1 MRSSDERFE
10 EEVKSKF
17 ITGGHCIVW
26 CISMEGSLLSKVTA
40 NSQSLEWRRRVAM
53 VAWICLCSLASSW
66 SSCWSPLSHLCC
78 QPAEMGINRPGA
90 RRRGGPG
97 HKQGKSWKACAAA
110 SCSSRPPR
118 PPRPPGQAACDAH
131 NEAPRREPSLILW
144 NCRPRSKRRGRE
156 CAGRPQAAV
165 RQAGGPDTLTWA
177 PKYLNYF

>member
-1 MRSSDERFE
+1 MGVVLWPGWGGGVTIEQRFSQFT
-10 EEVKSKF
+10 VTGQAGVGMVVVMVPWSCLCCPAGLPAGHRF
-17 ITGGHCIVW
+17 PITGSAVNLRKW
-26 CISMEGSLLSKVTA
+26 
-40 NSQSLEWRRRVAM
+40 
-53 VAWICLCSLASSW
+53 
-66 SSCWSPLSHLCC
+66 
-78 QPAEMGINRPGA
+78 GINRPGA